1 MSDKRGCGQIN
12 QSRESG
18 AACHSRALRDV
29 GKTPRIL
36 REETINSILSLF
48 LYTHTH
54 THTHTRMC
62 ARMRVKRTSG
72 KDHLWV
78 LQSEGKTAGK
88 QESHVVSKVSE
99 DSEYT
104 EHLLSAG

>member
-48 LYTHTH
+48 LY
-54 THTHTRMC
+54 THTRMC